1 MAIVKL
7 QNAGESLTWTI
18 KKAEVVAGK
27 FGNQVKFE
35 NDGGDLLFI
44 PHDSAMRQLDRVNLT
59 VVDCVG
65 ETLTIARD
73 ENKKGGAPY
82 WSIRPAGPGDRQ
94 PADAKRI
101 SSPYQA
107 PSIGK
112 VPGLDDFPDEEYGAS
127 VHSPSGVHPTEPEWV
142 TQAQPGERRDV
153 LAKPPVQTVSAGNL
167 EKKVA
172 LTNGYLDLL
181 KYVKAHSGLTD
192 ENAIQAAAA
201 TLFIAFDKAG
211 IR

>member
-7 QNAGESLTWTI
+7 QQAGESLTWTI

-35 NDGGDLLFI
+35 NDGGDILFI
-44 PHDSAMRQLDRVNLT
+44 PHDSAMRQLDRIGLQ

-94 PADAKRI
+94 PAETRRMA
-101 SSPYQA
+101 SPYQA
-107 PSIGK
+107 PSMGK
-112 VPGLDDFPDEEYGAS
+112 PIKGLDDFPDEEYGRS
-127 VHSPSGVHPTEPEWV
+127 VQSPSGPDDDAYANPGPLPPFHKVHHKTVEVAP
-142 TQAQPGERRDV
+142 QAAERM
-153 LAKPPVQTVSAGNL
+153 
-167 EKKVA
+167 KVA
-172 LTNGYLDLL
+172 REYLDLL
-181 KYVKAHSGLTD
+181 AWV
-192 ENAIQAAAA
+192 QAEAKLPPDVAQSAAA
-201 TLFIAFDKAG
+201 TIWISWGQRGLRA
-211 IR
+211 

>member
-7 QNAGESLTWTI
+7 QQAGESLTWTI

-35 NDGGDLLFI
+35 DDNGDILFI
-44 PHDSAMRQLDRVNLT
+44 PHDSAMRQLDRVGLQ

-94 PADAKRI
+94 PAETRRMP
-101 SSPYQA
+101 SPYQP

-112 VPGLDDFPDEEYGAS
+112 PIKGLDDFPDEEYGRS
-127 VHSPSGVHPTEPEWV
+127 VQSPSGPPDEPEWV
-142 TQAQPGERRDV
+142 STPQPGEKR
-153 LAKPPVQTVSAGNL
+153 VQTVSASNL
-167 EKKVA
+167 EKKVQ
-172 LTNGYLDLL
+172 LTNSYCDLL
-181 KYVKAHSGLTD
+181 KYVKANSGLTD
-192 ENAIQAAAA
+192 ENAIQAATA
-201 TLFIAFDKAG
+201 TLWIAFDKAG
-211 IR
+211 LR